1 MFPEWQII
9 DPIAS
14 LVLSLIMILYTF
26 PSISS
31 CIHILMEATPKS
43 LNPKVLRNDL
53 LKIEGVR
60 DVHDLHVWGL
70 SSDKSILSVHLKS
83 TKPMTSLRLATELMN
98 HKYGIKDTT
107 IQVELEDEQIIFECK
122 SGEINF
128 N

>member
-1 MFPEWQII
+1 
-9 DPIAS
+9 
-14 LVLSLIMILYTF
+14 
-26 PSISS
+26 
-31 CIHILMEATPKS
+31 MEATPKS